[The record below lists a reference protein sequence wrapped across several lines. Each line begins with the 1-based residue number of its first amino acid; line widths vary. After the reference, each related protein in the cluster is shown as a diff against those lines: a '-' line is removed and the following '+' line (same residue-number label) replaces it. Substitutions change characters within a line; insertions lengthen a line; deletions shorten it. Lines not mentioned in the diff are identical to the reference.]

1 MAAQQLV
8 RLDRVVDARKYLRE
22 GIEEA
27 RRQNDLHAAA
37 EMGEMLSNLGT
48 AGE

>member
-8 RLDRVVDARKYLRE
+8 RLERIAEARTYLRD

-27 RRQNDLHAAA
+27 RRQNNSHAAG
-37 EMGEMLSNLGT
+37 EMSEFLMSLGTMGE
-48 AGE
+48 